1 MYVPVECPWGT
12 GSCTWLI
19 VLWLFISISN
29 RMSLILFSAIVLDLR
44 SNVTS
49 FSETYLENEHCSLI
63 GTGWGWGR
71 VVSRSTSTQ
80 VDRKFSF
87 LASMDF
93 LTFLLILE
101 VGSKISEHVGE
112 ADEIDSWSNS
122 SYISFS
128 NSWSG
133 HRLSLLLPACITG
146 RRNCSLS

>member
-1 MYVPVECPWGT
+1 MYVPAECPWGT
-12 GSCTWLI
+12 CSCTWLI

-29 RMSLILFSAIVLDLR
+29 RMSLILFSAIILDLL
-44 SNVTS
+44 SNVAS

-93 LTFLLILE
+93 LAFLLILG
-101 VGSKISEHVGE
+101 VASKISVGE
-112 ADEIDSWSNS
+112 ADGSDSWSNS
-122 SYISFS
+122 SCVWFS

-133 HRLSLLLPACITG
+133 DRLSLLLGACVTG